1 MGDGHAVIYLQ
12 SSRAGKLEGC
22 EGMKLEIRLK
32 GQSKKARKQTGT
44 RKGAKRKDRGL
55 RSEKDKDPESCFETG

>member
-1 MGDGHAVIYLQ
+1 
-12 SSRAGKLEGC
+12 
-22 EGMKLEIRLK
+22 MKLEIRLK